1 LKYYFGGILL
11 FPPSLQQY
19 IYIYYIYNKY
29 IYIYQLLI
37 NIQVL
42 KFNNYSIIRKMKEI
56 EQSLSKMTIYD
67 NIFFKGAIFTRYLF
81 IKQNCYWT
89 LLLNIL
95 NKAKNESLYWA
106 YELYYSGFEK
116 EIIMFI
122 MNIFNIFYVNT
133 TSISFKNIIIEKINL
148 WLKTG
153 DETIL
158 GTLIYN
164 ICNKNAD
171 ISEFFIKSYA
181 ISNAFNDFNILY
193 EETENGY
200 VLLNNKNNNKNI
212 FVNITE
218 VDIIKYKDINCHDK
232 GYKPNYVLELVTI
245 YRSQCITINIIN
257 SINNFNYYTNNIIE
271 LFKINY
277 NKESCIKIIKN
288 MQELLVELYYTPIW
302 NNRFEKYGAK
312 ITSNYKYENPNIGG
326 VSMPEIKM
334 IFPSDELYE
343 EFCNLYWYEPD
354 ENINGFMATRF

>member
-1 LKYYFGGILL
+1 
-11 FPPSLQQY
+11 
-19 IYIYYIYNKY
+19 
-29 IYIYQLLI
+29 
-37 NIQVL
+37 
-42 KFNNYSIIRKMKEI
+42 MEEI
-56 EQSLSKMTIYD
+56 EQSLSKMSIYD

-122 MNIFNIFYVNT
+122 MNMFNIFYINT
-133 TSISFKNIIIEKINL
+133 TSSSFKNIISEKINL
-148 WLKTG
+148 WLNTN

-171 ISEFFIKSYA
+171 ISQFFIKSYA
-181 ISNAFNDFNILY
+181 ISHAFDDFNILY
-193 EETENGY
+193 QETENGY
-200 VLLNNKNNNKNI
+200 VLLNNNNKKNM
-212 FVNITE
+212 FVNMTE
-218 VDIIKYKDINCHDK
+218 VDIMKYKDINCYDK
-232 GYKPNYVLELVTI
+232 AYRPNYVLELVTK
-245 YRSQCITINIIN
+245 YRTQSSSFDIIK
-257 SINNFNYYTNNIIE
+257 SINNTNSYTNYIVE
-271 LFKINY
+271 LIGNKLYY
-277 NKESCIKIIKN
+277 NREDYVNIIKN
-288 MQELLVELYYTPIW
+288 MQGLLVELNYTPIW
-302 NNRFEKYGAK
+302 NSRFKKYGAN
-312 ITSNYKYENPNIGG
+312 ITSNYKHGNPIIGG

-334 IFPSDELYE
+334 TFPNDELYE

>member
-1 LKYYFGGILL
+1 
-11 FPPSLQQY
+11 
-19 IYIYYIYNKY
+19 
-29 IYIYQLLI
+29 
-37 NIQVL
+37 
-42 KFNNYSIIRKMKEI
+42 MEEI
-56 EQSLSKMTIYD
+56 EQSLSKMSIYD

-95 NKAKNESLYWA
+95 NKGKNESLYWA

-116 EIIMFI
+116 EVIMFI
-122 MNIFNIFYVNT
+122 MNIFNIFYTNT
-133 TSISFKNIIIEKINL
+133 TSNNFKNIIAEKINL

-171 ISEFFIKSYA
+171 ISQFFIKSYA
-181 ISNAFNDFNILY
+181 ISHAFEDFNILY
-193 EETENGY
+193 QETENGY
-200 VLLNNKNNNKNI
+200 ILLNNNNNNNNKKNI
-212 FVNITE
+212 FVNMTE
-218 VDIIKYKDINCHDK
+218 VDIMKYKDINCYDK
-232 GYKPNYVLELVTI
+232 TYRPNYVLELVTK
-245 YRSQCITINIIN
+245 YRTQSSSFDIIK
-257 SINNFNYYTNNIIE
+257 SINNTNCYTNYIIE
-271 LFKINY
+271 IIG
-277 NKESCIKIIKN
+277 NKLYMKREDYVDIIKN
-288 MQELLVELYYTPIW
+288 MQDLFVELNNTPIW

-312 ITSNYKYENPNIGG
+312 ITSNYKHGNPIING

-334 IFPSDELYE
+334 TFPSDELYE